1 MLVHDC
7 LRNVSDGPIQFKF
20 SLTIIHAC
28 KSNDA
33 GKVVDALNE
42 MVEQDCALDNVI
54 YSAVI
59 SGMCKHGTIEEAR
72 KVFSNLRE
80 RNFLTEFDN
89 NCE

>member
-1 MLVHDC
+1 M
-7 LRNVSDGPIQFKF
+7 
-20 SLTIIHAC
+20 
-28 KSNDA
+28 
-33 GKVVDALNE
+33 VDALNE